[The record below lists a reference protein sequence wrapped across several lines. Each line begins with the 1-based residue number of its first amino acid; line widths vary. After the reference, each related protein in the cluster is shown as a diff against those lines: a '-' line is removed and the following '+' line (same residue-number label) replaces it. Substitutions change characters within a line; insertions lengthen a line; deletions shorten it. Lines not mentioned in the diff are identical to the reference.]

1 MRARLHAGWS
11 ALRRGGPAVSA
22 HVWPWALADAFPG
35 SRRVLEVWTGEGA
48 AFARYRSAHG
58 PLFLKYLPLTWHDVR
73 ACTRLE
79 REAAYLRDLAPLSP
93 VAHAPHLHSATSGT
107 HAHLLTRDLTDDT
120 TGWGAFST
128 DPDRERGLL
137 DVVRLLARHHAF
149 WAGPAGHGH
158 PALTGLWGWQPD
170 GVLARA
176 QRMAAAPARYG
187 EAAGAVTAIAA
198 ALPDLLS
205 AARTVTLVHGDIHA
219 GQVLWPRD
227 GRPPVLIDYGQTHPS
242 VPGEDLAH
250 LLAIRLDAAER
261 ERLGPALRDA
271 YREELAHHGLR
282 LTPADLEAQERA
294 GLALNVLTTARQA
307 QRTPGSGVGNAL
319 TQVLQVWA
327 AAEAPSP
334 RNAR

>member
-1 MRARLHAGWS
+1 MRSRLQAGWS
-11 ALRRGGPAVSA
+11 ALRGGGPAVSA
-22 HVWPWALADAFPG
+22 HVWPRNLADAFPG
-35 SRRVLEVWTGEGA
+35 SRRLLEAWTGEGA
-48 AFARYRSAHG
+48 AFARYRSSHG
-58 PLFLKYLPLTWHDVR
+58 QLFLKYLPLTWHDPR

-93 VAHAPHLHSATSGT
+93 VAHASHLHSAASGT
-107 HAHLLTRDLTDDT
+107 HAHLLTHDLTDAT
-120 TGWGAFST
+120 TGWGAFTT
-128 DPDRERGLL
+128 DTDRERGLL
-137 DVVRLLARHHAF
+137 AVVRLLAQHHAF
-149 WAGPAGHGH
+149 WAGSDGHGH
-158 PALTGLWGWQPD
+158 PALTGMWAWRPD
-170 GVLARA
+170 EVRART
-176 QRMAAAPARYG
+176 QRMAEAPERYW
-187 EAAGAVTAIAA
+187 EAAGAVMAIAA
-198 ALPDLLS
+198 ALPELLA

-227 GRPPVLIDYGQTHPS
+227 GGPPVLIDYGQTHPS

-282 LTPADLEAQERA
+282 LTLSELAAQERA

-327 AAEAPSP
+327 ETAEPSP
-334 RNAR
+334 RKAR